1 MAFLSAPFFCF
12 FPVTVLGYALLPRGL
27 KAGWLLVM
35 SWVFYLA
42 AGPQYAPFLLCAILF
57 SYGAG
62 LLAGKG
68 KRWAAPGTVILCVG
82 ILFVFKYLNFACSLA
97 AGALNALGFSISSPA
112 LDLLLPAGL
121 SFYLFAAMGY
131 VLDVARG
138 KLPPERNFLR
148 YALFLSFF
156 PHLLSGPIPRAP
168 QLLPQLKELPPVTW
182 DGLREGLF
190 RFLWGAFKKLVL
202 ADRLAILVNLVFGA
216 PGEFGR
222 LQVLLAAFAFS
233 LQIYCDFSAYSDMA
247 LGAARA
253 MGFTLM
259 ENFRAPYFARSIQE
273 FWRRWHIS
281 LSSWFRDYLY
291 IPLGGSRRG
300 TGRKYLNLLIVFAV
314 SGLWHGAAL
323 TFLVW
328 GLLNGVYQVIGA
340 ITAPVRSR
348 IRSAV
353 GLKDGRNVTALWQ
366 MGITFLLATSA
377 WVFFQAPSLT
387 LAGEFYGALLRGPW
401 WVFTSI
407 GLDRWDAL
415 AAAFGL
421 LLLLVGDVLDQGK
434 TPLAQRWREAPL
446 PLRWGA
452 ALFLLVLTAVL
463 GCYGPGYDA
472 QSFIYFKY

>member
-42 AGPQYAPFLLCAILF
+42 AGPQYAPFLLCAILL

-82 ILFVFKYLNFACSLA
+82 ILFIFKYLNFACSLA
-97 AGALNALGFSISSPA
+97 AGALNALGFSLSSPA

-247 LGAARA
+247 LGAAKA

-291 IPLGGSRRG
+291 IPLGGNRVG
-300 TGRKYLNLLIVFAV
+300 KGRLMFNLLIVWAAT
-314 SGLWHGAAL
+314 GIWHGASWN
-323 TFLVW
+323 FLIW
-328 GLLNGVYQVIGA
+328 GLYYFCFIMLEKLWLGKYLKKAPAAISHLYGIFVVVVGWAIFAVEDFNAMELYLKAMFGMGA
-340 ITAPVRSR
+340 GLVDS
-348 IRSAV
+348 SALYYLFNYLPMLV
-353 GLKDGRNVTALWQ
+353 VAC
-366 MGITFLLATSA
+366 
-377 WVFFQAPSLT
+377 V
-387 LAGEFYGALLRGPW
+387 
-401 WVFTSI
+401 
-407 GLDRWDAL
+407 
-415 AAAFGL
+415 AA
-421 LLLLVGDVLDQGK
+421 
-434 TPLAQRWREAPL
+434 TPLAAKVWHKIPAKVWKPAL
-446 PLRWGA
+446 PVLVCLA
-452 ALFLLVLTAVL
+452 LVLATAYLVDGTYNPFL
-463 GCYGPGYDA
+463 
-472 QSFIYFKY
+472 YFRF

>member
-1 MAFLSAPFFCF
+1 M
-12 FPVTVLGYALLPRGL
+12 
-27 KAGWLLVM
+27 
-35 SWVFYLA
+35 
-42 AGPQYAPFLLCAILF
+42 
-57 SYGAG
+57 
-62 LLAGKG
+62 
-68 KRWAAPGTVILCVG
+68 
-82 ILFVFKYLNFACSLA
+82 
-97 AGALNALGFSISSPA
+97 
-112 LDLLLPAGL
+112 
-121 SFYLFAAMGY
+121 
-131 VLDVARG
+131 
-138 KLPPERNFLR
+138 
-148 YALFLSFF
+148 
-156 PHLLSGPIPRAP
+156 PRAP

-353 GLKDGRNVTALWQ
+353 GLKDGRKVTTLWQ

-407 GLDRWDAL
+407 SLDRWDAL

-446 PLRWGA
+446 PFRWGA
-452 ALFLLVLTAVL
+452 ALFLLVLTVVL

>member
-12 FPVTVLGYALLPRGL
+12 FPVTVLGYALLPRRV
-27 KAGWLLVM
+27 KALWLLVM

-42 AGPQYAPFLLCAILF
+42 AGPRYAPFLLCAILL

-62 LLAGKG
+62 LLAGSG
-68 KRWAAPGTVILCVG
+68 KRWAAPGTVVLCVG
-82 ILFVFKYLNFACSLA
+82 TLFIFKYLNFACSLA
-97 AGALNALGFSISSPA
+97 TGALNALGFSISSPA

-168 QLLPQLKELPPVTW
+168 QLQPQLRSLPPVTW
-182 DGLREGLF
+182 DGVREGLF

-247 LGAARA
+247 LGAAKA

-340 ITAPVRSR
+340 VTAPARSR
-348 IRSAV
+348 VRGAV
-353 GLKDGRNVTALWQ
+353 GLKDGRKRTALWQ
-366 MGITFLLATSA
+366 MGVTFLLATSA
-377 WVFFQAPSLT
+377 WVFFQAPSLA
-387 LAGEFYGALLRGPW
+387 LAGEFYGALFRGPW

-407 GLDRWDAL
+407 GLDRKDAL
-415 AAAFGL
+415 AAACGL

-434 TPLAQRWREAPL
+434 TPLSRRWREAPL
-446 PLRWGA
+446 PLRWGT
-452 ALFLLVLTAVL
+452 ALLLLLLTAVL

-472 QSFIYFKY
+472 QSFIYFQY